1 MLKSLRTTVAL
12 LAMTVALATPLSAQQ
27 SDAPQSAKPQE
38 SPWAMRA
45 PAAVPHGAP
54 TLSAKEIAAMKAA
67 EKGTVE
73 QQAFAHKVAD
83 AMSARDY
90 AAMKQLFAPSTL
102 TCIGKNDDFLQDRIK
117 RQLALPISQKF
128 KLKIT
133 QLPPGIMNSSKYAT
147 YPLKATHLMSMEF
160 TADDGNHDTINLP
173 IGQEA
178 GKWYEAQ
185 PCPTEAGMVRFGKVQ
200 QMQTKAHEQAKAA
213 MTQVK
218 DPVKSQLLT
227 LIGKHD
233 SVSAWRVCMSSLHYD
248 FPTCRGIVAIL
259 AGDTNY

>member
-1 MLKSLRTTVAL
+1 MLKSLRTTLAL
-12 LAMTVALATPLSAQQ
+12 LAITVALAAPSFAQQ
-27 SDAPQSAKPQE
+27 SDTPQSPKPQE

-54 TLSAKEIAAMKAA
+54 TLSAKEMAAMKEA
-67 EKGTVE
+67 EKGTPD

-83 AMSARDY
+83 AMSAKDF

-102 TCIGKNDDFLQDRIK
+102 TCIGKHDDFLEDRIK
-117 RQLALPISQKF
+117 KQLELPINRKF
-128 KLKIT
+128 QLKIT
-133 QLPPGIMNSSKYAT
+133 KLPPNIMTGSKFAT
-147 YPLKATHLMSMEF
+147 YPMKATHLMTMDF
-160 TADDGNHDTINLP
+160 TAPDGNRDTVNLP

-178 GKWYEAQ
+178 GKWYEAH

-200 QMQTKAHEQAKAA
+200 QMRAVAHDRAKAA
-213 MTQVK
+213 ATQVK
-218 DPVKSQLLT
+218 DPVKSQLLA

-233 SVSAWRVCMSSLHYD
+233 SISAWRTCMSSLHYD

-259 AGDTNY
+259 SGDTDY